1 MNKFYD
7 ALEPRST
14 PEREAALMAALPG
27 QVAHAQCHAP
37 ALGQILAGVDAA
49 SITTRAALARL
60 PVTRKHE
67 LLERQSAEREQHLFG
82 GFATQAYGTAMPRVF
97 ASPGPL
103 YEPEGSL
110 PDYWRMA
117 RAL

>member
-7 ALEPRST
+7 ALETRST
-14 PEREAALMAALPG
+14 QERDAALMAALPG

-67 LLERQSAEREQHLFG
+67 LLERQSAERE
-82 GFATQAYGTAMPRVF
+82 
-97 ASPGPL
+97 
-103 YEPEGSL
+103 
-110 PDYWRMA
+110 
-117 RAL
+117 